1 MGYESNESW
10 ASMVCVNVM
19 EFTLTG
25 LRVVREIAERGTFS
39 AAAESLGYTQSA
51 VSRQVAAVEKVAGAP
66 VFERKRGGAAPTT
79 AGRVILRHAATVL
92 DAVDAAERELR
103 GLPTETGHVR
113 LGAIPSAGA
122 VVLPRTLVNLRRAY
136 PGITVTTR
144 EGSTPALLRSI
155 RAGTIDVALIAVGPP
170 FRAPDDEKPALV
182 AETLTDR
189 ELCVAVAVTDPL
201 AENDSVHVDELAGR
215 RWVASRASGDEPL
228 MGAWPGLPERPEIA
242 HVARDWLTKLH
253 LVAAGCGLTTVPPSL
268 AAAVP
273 AGVRVLTVRGGPRER
288 RRLIAVHLPGKQS
301 EPVARV
307 LAALRAATRQD

>member
-1 MGYESNESW
+1 
-10 ASMVCVNVM
+10 M
-19 EFTLTG
+19 ELTLTG

-51 VSRQVAAVEKVAGAP
+51 VSRQVAAVERAAGAP
-66 VFERKRGGAAPTT
+66 VFERKREGAVPTT

-103 GLPTETGHVR
+103 GLPTEIGHVR

-122 VVLPRTLVNLRRAY
+122 VILPRALTVLRRTH

-144 EGSTPALLRSI
+144 EGATPALVRSI
-155 RAGTIDVALIAVGPP
+155 RAGTIDVALLAVGPP
-170 FRAPDDEKPALV
+170 FRSPDDERPALHV
-182 AETLTDR
+182 ETLTDR
-189 ELCVAVAVTDPL
+189 DLRVAVPVADPL
-201 AENDSVHVDELAGR
+201 ADNDSVHVDDLAGR
-215 RWVASRASGDEPL
+215 RWVASRSSGDEPL
-228 MGAWPGLPERPEIA
+228 MGAWPGLPERPETA
-242 HVARDWLTKLH
+242 HVARDWLTKLQ
-253 LVAAGCGLTTVPPSL
+253 LVAAGCGLTTVPQSM

-273 AGVRVLTVRGGPRER
+273 PGVRLLTVRGGPQER
-288 RRLIAVHLPGKQS
+288 RRLVAAHLPGRQP

>member
-1 MGYESNESW
+1 
-10 ASMVCVNVM
+10 MVCVNVM

-51 VSRQVAAVEKVAGAP
+51 VSRQVAAVEKVAGGP
-66 VFERKRGGAAPTT
+66 VFERKRGGAVPTT

-103 GLPTETGHVR
+103 GLPAEIGHVR

-122 VVLPRTLVNLRRAY
+122 VVLPRTLIDLRRTY

-155 RAGTIDVALIAVGPP
+155 RAGTIDVAVIAVGPP

-182 AETLTDR
+182 VETLTDR
-189 ELCVAVAVTDPL
+189 ELCVAVSVADPL

-242 HVARDWLTKLH
+242 HVARDWLTKLQ
-253 LVAAGCGLTTVPPSL
+253 LVAAGCGLTTVPLSM

-273 AGVRVLTVRGGPRER
+273 AGVRVLTVRGGPHER
-288 RRLIAVHLPGKQS
+288 RRLIAAHLPGRQT